1 MVDKRRLKKLGFSKK
16 KKYTSIK
23 DRLQQKGKKKFN
35 ERNLTENNKKDF
47 VESKQKL
54 ID

>member
-35 ERNLTENNKKDF
+35 ERNLTENNKKRLCG
-47 VESKQKL
+47 KQTK